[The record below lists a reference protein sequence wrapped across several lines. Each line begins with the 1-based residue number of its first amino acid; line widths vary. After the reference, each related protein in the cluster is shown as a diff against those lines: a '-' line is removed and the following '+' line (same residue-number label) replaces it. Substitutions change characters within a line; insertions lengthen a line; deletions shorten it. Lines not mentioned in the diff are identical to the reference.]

1 MVPPIIPLKPP
12 DFCTNTSKNGPI
24 LRIERNV
31 SCNKALVEV
40 IENVPMKALVY
51 AQLQPVKTM
60 SQFISDRCLYR
71 MLILAMLVVN
81 WCF

>member
-1 MVPPIIPLKPP
+1 MCLY
-12 DFCTNTSKNGPI
+12 
-24 LRIERNV
+24 
-31 SCNKALVEV
+31 
-40 IENVPMKALVY
+40 MKALVY

-60 SQFISDRCLYR
+60 KQFISDRGLYR